1 MSRAKGGEAAV
12 VALVKEGV
20 EAVFGIPGT
29 HALPLFDALL
39 DAPRIRRVTARHEQG
54 AAFMADGYAR
64 ASGQIGVCLTSTG
77 PGALNTL
84 AAMGTAYTDS
94 SPVFNIFSQIPS
106 HSIGRDKGYLHELP
120 DQLGMFA
127 QVTGWRARA
136 DSVSAIPPL
145 VHEAF
150 VHMRNGRPR
159 PTALEIPVDVLSGE
173 GAVTYVAK
181 AARRRVAP
189 DPDSVAEAVRMLSD
203 ARKPLIWAGGGVIH
217 SGASSELVRLAE
229 TLQAPVVCTRSGRGA
244 VPDSHPL
251 CLGSLATRQAV
262 REYVATCDLLLAVG
276 SRLDASDTAEWKLA
290 LPKTLVQIDI
300 DPSEIGRNYPVALGM
315 VSDAREALRG
325 MNFAL
330 SRASLERASRASEVA
345 QLKARVRGQLVARS
359 QVAVRLLEDIRS
371 ALPRDGIVVNDVTVC
386 AYWGSFL
393 FQVLAP
399 RMYLYPAGFVTLGF
413 GLPAAIG
420 AKVANPG
427 RPVLAICGDGGFLYT
442 ANELATAV
450 QHEANIVVLLVND
463 NQFGIL
469 EPQQRQRYGRTS
481 MIDLRNPDFVALA
494 RAFGAYAV
502 RLNSPADVKAAI
514 RDALSRK
521 QTSLVELQADLP
533 HPFEW

>member
-1 MSRAKGGEAAV
+1 MRHVRGGEAAV
-12 VALVKEGV
+12 CALAVEGV
-20 EAVFGIPGT
+20 KAIFGIPGA

-39 DAPRIRRVTARHEQG
+39 DAPQIRRITARHEQG

-64 ASGQIGVCLTSTG
+64 TSGQIGVCMTSTG

-94 SPVFNIFSQIPS
+94 SPVLNIFSQIPT
-106 HSIGRDKGYLHELP
+106 HAIGRDKGYLHELP

-136 DSVSAIPPL
+136 ESVSAIPPL

-150 VHMRNGRPR
+150 THMRNGRPR
-159 PTALEIPVDVLSGE
+159 PAALEIPVDVLFAE
-173 GAVTYVAK
+173 GAATFAAK
-181 AARRRVAP
+181 ASRRRTVP
-189 DPDSVAEAVRMLSD
+189 DPASVAEAAQMLSE
-203 ARKPLIWAGGGVIH
+203 AKKPLVWAGGGVIH
-217 SGASSELVRLAE
+217 SGASNELLRLAD
-229 TLQAPVVCTRSGRGA
+229 TLQAPVLCTRSGRGA
-244 VPDSHPL
+244 VPDNHPL
-251 CLGSLATRQAV
+251 CLGSLATRKSV
-262 REYVATCDLLLAVG
+262 REYVASCDVLLAVG
-276 SRLDASDTAEWKLA
+276 SRLDASDTSEWKLA
-290 LPKTLVQIDI
+290 LPRALVQVDI
-300 DPSEIGRNYPVALGM
+300 DPSEIGRNYPVVLGI

-325 MNFAL
+325 LNSAL
-330 SRASLERASRASEVA
+330 SQNPLRRSSRASEVA
-345 QLKARVRGQLVARS
+345 QLKSRVHDQLLERS

-371 ALPRDGIVVNDVTVC
+371 ALPDDGIVVNDVTVC

-399 RMYLYPAGFVTLGF
+399 RTYLYPAGFVTLGF

-420 AKVANPG
+420 AKVAHPD

-442 ANELATAV
+442 ASELATAV
-450 QHEANIVVLLVND
+450 QHETNIVVLLVND

-469 EPQQRQRYGRTS
+469 EPQQRERFGRTS

-494 RAFGAYAV
+494 RAFGAHAV
-502 RLNSPADVKAAI
+502 RLDSPTDVKAAI
-514 RDALSRK
+514 RDALARK
-521 QTSLVELQADLP
+521 QPTLLELQADLP